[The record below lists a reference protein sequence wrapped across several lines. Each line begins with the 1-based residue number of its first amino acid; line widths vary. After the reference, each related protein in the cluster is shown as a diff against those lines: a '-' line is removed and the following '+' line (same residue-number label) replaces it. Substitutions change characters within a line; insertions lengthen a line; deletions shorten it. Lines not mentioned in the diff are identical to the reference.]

1 MSRYVCKKCGRFV
14 AKDAVTCKCCGCENP
29 AVEQT
34 TTGSTTIDKK
44 EEMSKLVECPHCK
57 FIFNP
62 KERIEDEKFQCPKC
76 SETILNPYYHKS
88 SGYSTSR
95 IVLGLIVI
103 LVIVFNI
110 WRACSSA
117 DSTEKIQVH
126 NTESEYE
133 YESDFS
139 SDIQNGYQISS
150 GNEEAKAIVFKVR
163 GADNPC
169 FYWVIK
175 SMDGGL
181 QFEYIAAD
189 NGSRSVLSSG
199 SCVTMTFG
207 QLKSQAPNT
216 VIRDFSITAD
226 KQILMIGPIETHY
239 NADYSERPVYGI
251 IVASKD
257 SSANLFINDTDDEN
271 VFVLMDR
278 LEMNVK

>member
-14 AKDAVTCKCCGCENP
+14 AKDALTCKCCGCENP

-110 WRACSSA
+110 QRACSSA
-117 DSTEKIQVH
+117 DSTEKTQVQ
-126 NTESEYE
+126 NYDVNYE
-133 YESDFS
+133 NESDYTSYTQPENTVS
-139 SDIQNGYQISS
+139 SERGK
-150 GNEEAKAIVFKVR
+150 GKAIVFKVR
-163 GADNPC
+163 GAVDPC

-175 SMDGGL
+175 SVDGGL

-189 NGSRSVLSSG
+189 AGDQSVLSSG